1 MEADPLVV
9 VLQEY
14 EERDIHLTLAQAQ
27 TLRRLCR
34 DKLTLQPGDAAQCW
48 RLMASSHVGTI
59 VTPDVRVLIRP
70 KVSIANLFYLLE
82 ADGQP
87 LAVDEAIFEYQRTS
101 DLVPSFAT
109 FFARHLDVALGKG
122 VPRSYVELEQL
133 TMGVRGRA
141 ADLQTRIAFT
151 RLTAH
156 CRPAEQLA
164 RVVLGGS
171 SLLDDV
177 GATGA
182 AVFLLD
188 MNRVF
193 EDFVGSR
200 LRRYLAGRLQVHEQ
214 HRDCLDVDG
223 SVSIR
228 PDLLFD
234 TPAGVRAYVADC
246 KYKLSTDGLGRTAD
260 YYQLHAYATALNLRE
275 GLLIYCRNDGQTPPR
290 EVRLRYGGVSLRTW
304 LVRLDE
310 APAAIEGELR
320 RLAEEITSRT
330 VVGAGLHRSHR
341 G

>member
-1 MEADPLVV
+1 MGIRGRIAFSAQRRRAGLALPLECRFDEYTADISLNRILRAATVRLLCLPGVAV
-9 VLQEY
+9 AT
-14 EERDIHLTLAQAQ
+14 RGR
-27 TLRRLCR
+27 LRRHAGGL
-34 DKLTLQPGDAAQCW
+34 DEA
-48 RLMASSHVGTI
+48 
-59 VTPDVRVLIRP
+59 
-70 KVSIANLFYLLE
+70 ANL
-82 ADGQP
+82 
-87 LAVDEAIFEYQRTS
+87 
-101 DLVPSFAT
+101 
-109 FFARHLDVALGKG
+109 
-122 VPRSYVELEQL
+122 
-133 TMGVRGRA
+133 RA

-200 LRRYLAGRLQVHEQ
+200 LRRYLAGRLEVHEQ
-214 HRDCLDVDG
+214 QVGCLDVDG

-246 KYKLSTDGLGRTAD
+246 KYKLSTDGFGRAAD
-260 YYQLHAYATALNLRE
+260 YYQLHAYAAALNLRE
-275 GLLIYCRNDGQTPPR
+275 GLLIYCRSDGQTPPR
-290 EVRLRYGGVSLRTW
+290 EVRVRHGGLSLRTW

-310 APAAIEGELR
+310 APAAIEADLR
-320 RLAEEITSRT
+320 RLAEEITSRARAA
-330 VVGAGLHRSHR
+330 VGADLRRSHR